1 MLAERLAGE
10 PDIEITS
17 EPVLSLFSFRHVP
30 ENCEDLDAHNIALV
44 NAIND
49 DGRIYLTQTSH
60 EGQTVIRFVAGQF
73 DMTQRDMEIA
83 FEAILEVARG

>member
-1 MLAERLAGE
+1 MQSMMTVGF
-10 PDIEITS
+10 TS
-17 EPVLSLFSFRHVP
+17 
-30 ENCEDLDAHNIALV
+30 
-44 NAIND
+44 
-49 DGRIYLTQTSH
+49 QTSH